1 MKILITGGAGYIG
14 SHVSHLLVDRGYNV
28 TIIDSLLTGNKKLI
42 PKKAKFINSDISNV
56 KKINKILQKYKFDL
70 VIHFA
75 GLIRVDESVKFPKKY
90 IYNNYEKTKIFLN
103 ICLKNG
109 LKKLIFS
116 STAAVYGNP
125 KKNKVSENNKL
136 SPLNPYAKSK
146 LMIENFIKK
155 LSKKNDLKYVIL
167 RYFNVAGADKKMRT
181 GLISK
186 YSTHLIKI
194 VSEVAVKKRK
204 KLLINGD
211 NYKTRDGTPIRDYIH
226 VSDLAE
232 AHLLSL
238 KYLLNGNKSGV
249 FNCGYGKGY
258 SVKEIIQ
265 TANKLF
271 DNTINFSIGPKRAG
285 DSKYVVAN
293 PTKFIKT
300 MKWKP
305 KFNNIKKIIISAV
318 NWEKKLKII

>member
-14 SHVSHLLVDRGYNV
+14 SHVSHLLVDRGYDV

-155 LSKKNDLKYVIL
+155 LSKK
-167 RYFNVAGADKKMRT
+167 
-181 GLISK
+181 
-186 YSTHLIKI
+186 
-194 VSEVAVKKRK
+194 
-204 KLLINGD
+204 
-211 NYKTRDGTPIRDYIH
+211 
-226 VSDLAE
+226 
-232 AHLLSL
+232 
-238 KYLLNGNKSGV
+238 
-249 FNCGYGKGY
+249 
-258 SVKEIIQ
+258 
-265 TANKLF
+265 
-271 DNTINFSIGPKRAG
+271 TI
-285 DSKYVVAN
+285 
-293 PTKFIKT
+293 
-300 MKWKP
+300 
-305 KFNNIKKIIISAV
+305 
-318 NWEKKLKII
+318 